1 MIQGSTPWAATTGP
15 VVLIGNMS
23 GLYPVD
29 VGSNPTWASIKDFIM
44 RIEPIKRILKITFDP
59 KRRKKLCQKVKT
71 KKNGKKVD
79 IYV

>member
-1 MIQGSTPWAATTGP
+1 
-15 VVLIGNMS
+15 
-23 GLYPVD
+23 
-29 VGSNPTWASIKDFIM
+29 M